1 MQFTLHT
8 AVKYFCILK
17 SSILPWRPS
26 PQQLWAP
33 VFRCGRSRWF
43 RSFLQA
49 WLSST
54 AISLW
59 LRLSG
64 GRCKMSPET
73 DVLCLTFTRL
83 KAEHWRR
90 DSRPEAVLFSISAVA
105 ASSYEICLI
114 LNSRDYPPILM
125 DIFTWNY
132 DSVKIKEDCTSI
144 KYLSALS
151 LYSCYFVQNTEKRD
165 IRTC

>member
-1 MQFTLHT
+1 MQFTLHI
-8 AVKYFCILK
+8 AVKYFCIWKRVLF
-17 SSILPWRPS
+17 IPWHPS

-49 WLSST
+49 WLSCM

-114 LNSRDYPPILM
+114 LNSRDYPPIHMQLRFSKNQRRLYI
-125 DIFTWNY
+125 D
-132 DSVKIKEDCTSI
+132 KIPISI
-144 KYLSALS
+144 KS
-151 LYSCYFVQNTEKRD
+151 LQLLLCPEHWETWH
-165 IRTC
+165 